1 MSLYPFVL
9 EIKKLLGHVDHWL
22 SKAVSHAEAKKFDPN
37 NYLAQRLAPD
47 MFHLTRQIQ
56 AVSDQAKF
64 AASRV
69 TGKEAPSWPDTE
81 TTIEELRKR
90 IKTTISYLD
99 TYSEAD
105 FAGADERQIKLPR
118 WEGKS
123 MTGRDYFIEF
133 VQPNFYFHLAMA
145 YALLRHNGVE
155 LGKRDFLGSLSLR

>member
-1 MSLYPFVL
+1 
-9 EIKKLLGHVDHWL
+9 LLGQVDHWL
-22 SKAVSHAEAKKFDPN
+22 SKAVSHAEAKKFDPS

-47 MFHLTRQIQ
+47 MFHLTRQVQ

-69 TGKEAPSWPDTE
+69 TGKEPPSWPDTE

-90 IKTTISYLD
+90 IATTISYLD

-105 FAGADERQIKLPR
+105 FAGADERRIKLPR

-133 VQPNFYFHLAMA
+133 VQPNFYFHLTMT